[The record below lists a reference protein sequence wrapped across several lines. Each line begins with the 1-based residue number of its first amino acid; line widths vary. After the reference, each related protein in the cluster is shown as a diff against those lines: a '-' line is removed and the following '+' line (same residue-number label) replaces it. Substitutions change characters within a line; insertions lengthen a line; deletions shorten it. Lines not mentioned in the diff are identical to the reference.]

1 MGGRIERT
9 KGALMDFINKMV
21 AAHVWGSLV
30 ASHAFIALLANV
42 DRLIKLV
49 LVYFSKDQIEAA
61 IDAAAKA
68 AKAQVEKDAQTPKP

>member
-1 MGGRIERT
+1 
-9 KGALMDFINKMV
+9 MDFLNKLV
-21 AAHVWGSLV
+21 FNHVWGSLV
-30 ASHAFIALLANV
+30 ASHAFIAVLANV